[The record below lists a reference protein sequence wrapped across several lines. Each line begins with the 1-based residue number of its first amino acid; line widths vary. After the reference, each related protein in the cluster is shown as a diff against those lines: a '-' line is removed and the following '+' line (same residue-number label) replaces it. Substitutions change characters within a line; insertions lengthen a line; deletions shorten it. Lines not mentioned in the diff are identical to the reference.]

1 MIKQDRL
8 KVELLSSTQDP
19 EQNVVAA
26 IRQCYSQVGAKEIKQ
41 KTDKETRERLIR
53 QVINSGH
60 TSTLEH
66 ASFTFSIEGVSRVTE
81 IQLIRHRIGCSY
93 SIQSGRYVKRG
104 NAQYVIPPAILKGDK
119 KILKKVRD
127 HFDNTQK
134 LYNEL
139 IDLGV
144 KAEDARYCQPQSL
157 KTKIVVTMNIR
168 ALLHFFELRCCKRA
182 QWEIQHLANEMLKI
196 VKNKAPT
203 IFENAGPS
211 CISSGICWE
220 GDMSCGLWKTIKGAE
235 LKSRIKND
243 E

>member
-1 MIKQDRL
+1 M

-220 GDMSCGLWKTIKGAE
+220 GNMSCGLWKTIKGAE
-235 LKSRIKND
+235 LKTRIKND

>member
-1 MIKQDRL
+1 MAKQNKL
-8 KVELLSSTQDP
+8 KVSLISYTANP
-19 EQNVVAA
+19 EQNIVAA

-41 KTDKETRERLIR
+41 KTNKDVRTRLIR
-53 QVINSGH
+53 QVIASGH

-104 NAQYVIPPAILKGDK
+104 EAQYVIPPAILKGDK
-119 KILKKVRD
+119 KIINKVKK
-127 HFDNTQK
+127 HFEDTQK

-157 KTKIVVTMNIR
+157 KTKIVVTMNVR
-168 ALLHFFELRCCKRA
+168 ALMHFFNLRCCKRA
-182 QWEIQHLANEMLKI
+182 QWEIQEVARQMLEV
-196 VKNKAPT
+196 VKGKAPI
-203 IFENAGPS
+203 IFENAGPNCLS
-211 CISSGICWE
+211 QGICWE
-220 GDMSCGLWKTIKGAE
+220 GDMSCGLWKTIKGAQ

-243 E
+243 